1 MFTRILIVLSVILP
15 LMLVGCVSMVLPRVP
30 DRVLGDE
37 ARPAINPDGALSLSE
52 WEASRESLKARF
64 EDEVYG
70 TYPAS
75 VDAEILSHDV
85 IDETA
90 WDGRGRLEQY
100 RVQMAGFE
108 THIVTILPNQVEG
121 PVPTIIMQ
129 LFCGNRTGVGGH
141 EEISSPLSAYAP
153 NCEPGFSSQI
163 ITMIFGEFIGGP
175 PIADILDRGYALALV
190 YPGDIVPD
198 NVAAG
203 VERLIQLIPG
213 EESGAIAAWAWVYSR
228 VVDVLDDDPRFDSER
243 TAVWGHSRNGKS
255 ALLAGV
261 YDERIDLVIAHQA
274 GTGGTSLTRSD
285 AGESVAQIT
294 ASYPHWFNEAYAR
307 FAGNEAD
314 LSVDQHQL
322 IALLAPRP
330 LLIGGA
336 WRDQWS
342 DPQGSF
348 RAALGANPVYALYGS
363 QGLRQADL
371 ATFDPSADVALFMRP
386 GLHGVNGHDWANFL
400 TFLDAHF
407 VTD

>member
-1 MFTRILIVLSVILP
+1 MFKRILIVLSIILP
-15 LMLVGCVSMVLPRVP
+15 LMLVGCVSMILPRVP
-30 DRVLGDE
+30 GQTQGE
-37 ARPAINPDGALSLSE
+37 AAQPVINPDGTLTLIE
-52 WEASRESLKARF
+52 WEASRDRLKARF
-64 EDEVYG
+64 E
-70 TYPAS
+70 
-75 VDAEILSHDV
+75 AEIYGAYPDTVTTEVLSHEV
-85 IDETA
+85 IDEA
-90 WDGRGRLEQY
+90 GWGGRGRLEQY

-108 THIVTILPNQVEG
+108 THLVTILPNQAEG

-141 EEISSPLSAYAP
+141 ESIAPPLSVHAP
-153 NCEPGFSSQI
+153 NCEPGFQTNI

-175 PIADILDRGYALALV
+175 PIADILGRGYALAFV

-198 NVAAG
+198 NAVAGADRLAG
-203 VERLIQLIPG
+203 LVPG
-213 EESGAIAAWAWVYSR
+213 EDAGAIAAWAWAYSR
-228 VVDVLDDDPRFDSER
+228 VVDVLDRDSRFDPER

-261 YDERIDLVIAHQA
+261 YDQRIDLVIAHQA

-294 ASYPHWFNEAYAR
+294 ESYPHWFNQNYAGY
-307 FAGNEAD
+307 AGNEQTIPI
-314 LSVDQHQL
+314 DQHQL

-363 QGLRQADL
+363 DGLRQNDLASFDPGADL
-371 ATFDPSADVALFMRP
+371 ALFMRP
-386 GLHGVNGHDWANFL
+386 GLHGVNGNDWANFL
-400 TFLDAHF
+400 AFLDAHF